1 MNLKIDIEESLNS
14 RIVKLAGEV
23 DVYTAP
29 LLRDAIIP
37 LTVEKDL
44 YLIVDMT
51 EVSYMD
57 STGLGVFINAF
68 KSSHQHNS
76 SLKLIG
82 VTEKIERLFQI
93 TGLSEIIDIDTK
105 PRGE

>member
-1 MNLKIDIEESLNS
+1 MNLKIDIEESLNG
-14 RIVKLAGEV
+14 RVVKLAGEV

-37 LTVEKDL
+37 LTIEKDL
-44 YLIVDMT
+44 NLIVDMT
-51 EVSYMD
+51 KVIYMD
-57 STGLGVFINAF
+57 STGLGVFIGAF
-68 KSSHQHNS
+68 KSSHQHKS

-82 VTEKIERLFQI
+82 VTEKIDRLFQI
-93 TGLSEIIDIDTK
+93 TGLSEIIDIETK

>member
-1 MNLKIDIEESLNS
+1 MNLKIDIEESLNG
-14 RIVKLAGEV
+14 RVVKLVGEV

-29 LLRDAIIP
+29 MLRDAIIP
-37 LTVEKDL
+37 LTIKKNSK
-44 YLIVDMT
+44 LIVDMT
-51 EVSYMD
+51 EVSYID
-57 STGLGVFINAF
+57 STGLGVFIAAF
-68 KSSHQHNS
+68 KSSHQHMG

-82 VTEKIERLFQI
+82 VTEKVERLFQI

>member
-1 MNLKIDIEESLNS
+1 MNLKIDIEESLNG

-29 LLRDAIIP
+29 MLRDAIIP
-37 LTVEKDL
+37 LTIDSNV
-44 YLIVDMT
+44 IVDMT
-51 EVSYMD
+51 EVGYMD
-57 STGLGVFINAF
+57 STGLGVFISAF
-68 KSSHQHNS
+68 KSSHQHKS